1 MDHSEKEGQEE
12 AVAVLLVRAD
22 EGSLDP
28 GSEKRDAGQERAGP
42 PCALGLLDSYLSF
55 TLAPRMTRTLAR
67 SGCGGH
73 QRPSCK
79 QPSMWHIMRIELAV

>member
-1 MDHSEKEGQEE
+1 MGHSEKEGQEE

-28 GSEKRDAGQERAGP
+28 GSEKRDAGQEQAGP
-42 PCALGLLDSYLSF
+42 PCVLGLLDSSLSF
-55 TLAPRMTRTLAR
+55 TLAPRRTRTLAR

-73 QRPSCK
+73 QHLSCK
-79 QPSMWHIMRIELAV
+79 QASMWHITRIELVV